1 MAHTE
6 GPARDLLFGLLA
18 LQTGLIDASKLVSA
32 FQAWGRDKGR
42 SLADHLVDQGGL
54 NPADRPLLDGLAAAH
69 LRRHGGDSARSLAAL
84 ADAPG
89 VAEEVVRAAG
99 PEIESTL
106 GRPPGAVSVS
116 VGEPPSERT
125 STFIAGRTSMGPNA
139 RYRVLRPHAKGG
151 LGAVYVALDG
161 ELNREVALKQVLER
175 HADDPDGRARFLLE
189 AEITGNLEHP
199 GIVPVYGLGSDDK
212 GRPYYVMRFIQGDSL
227 KDTIQRFHETVCDP
241 SQRSLEL
248 RQLLRRFLDVC
259 NAIEYAHSR
268 GVLHRDIKPANIVL
282 GRHGETL
289 VVDWGLAKVAGR
301 ADPTSGEHTLR
312 PLSASGSAETL
323 PGAAL
328 GTPSYMSPEQARGAT
343 DSLGPR
349 SDVYS
354 LGATLYGLLTGR
366 APFEGDDIGAILH
379 AVRAGTFLPPRKVAP
394 GVEPALEA
402 ICLKAM
408 ALDPKDRYDGP
419 RALADDIERWMA
431 DEPVTARRD
440 PFGERARRWAR
451 RNRAGVTAAVAA
463 TLVAVVGLG
472 AIAFVREAANRAL
485 RQANAGLAEANEQL
499 RESHRREAR
508 ANDSLRR
515 LNEDLVAS
523 NQRERDRF
531 DLALEAV
538 RTLHGGVTSDVL
550 LRQPELR
557 SIRDRLLD
565 SARAFYGRLQA
576 EAGTANDPRSRAA
589 LGRAYHELGELTA
602 QVGDTDSSIEVHRKA
617 LIVRRPLAQAAQPGD
632 ASRLGLAETLT
643 ALTRLYLDK
652 NDQDGFAAAIEEAR
666 QVLDSERNQGPVQ
679 DTAHRRLLTAAYREL
694 ANALESHG
702 RRDTARELHLL
713 ALQASQRGE
722 ASDIGL
728 RAEAALTWTQLGWLF
743 AKGGDSRAESRR
755 AFETALELRRAIHA
769 ARPEDQGT
777 RLSLAGGLVNL
788 AFCLGEEGR
797 LKEALDAYDE
807 ALALYEPIARARP
820 DDLGIQADL
829 ARAYDYR
836 GHLLM
841 SRADDTLPA
850 ALEGHRKAL
859 AIRRRVA
866 EAHPTVVAFQLDL
879 ARSQDYVASA
889 LSRLGKQGEAIVAHR
904 EALAAREA
912 IAKAHPNDPEAW
924 KELGWSHHNI
934 GYMHG
939 LNNEPEAAVAAH
951 RRALEVRR
959 ELVRRYPGSP
969 EHAYWLIDSLRH
981 IGNQSMRAGHG
992 ADATEAFREAMALR
1006 ERQAPKPQD
1015 LYEVAC
1021 FQAQI
1026 AEAAKLPDSG
1036 LRPDEEADKALT
1048 LLRRAVDAGFRDLK
1062 RLRDDYQF
1070 GGLRWRPDHA
1080 LVLLDAAFPSDPF

>member
-1 MAHTE
+1 MAHAD

-18 LQTGLIDASKLVSA
+18 LQTGLIDAPKLVAA
-32 FQAWGRDKGR
+32 FHAWGRDKGH
-42 SLADHLVDQGGL
+42 SLADHLVYQGGL
-54 NPADRPLLDGLAAAH
+54 DPADRPLLEGLAEAH

-89 VAEEVVRAAG
+89 VAEEVVKAAG

-106 GRPPGAVSVS
+106 GRPPGARSVNA
-116 VGEPPSERT
+116 PRSERT
-125 STFIAGRTSMGPNA
+125 STYVAGRTSMGPNA
-139 RYRVLRPHAKGG
+139 RYRILRPHAKGG
-151 LGAVYVALDG
+151 LGAVSVALDA

-175 HADDPDGRARFLLE
+175 HADDADSRARFLLE

-199 GIVPVYGLGSDDK
+199 GIVPVYGLGADNM
-212 GRPYYVMRFIQGDSL
+212 GRPYYVMRFIRGESL
-227 KDTIQRFHETVCDP
+227 KDTIQHFHETTSDP

-289 VVDWGLAKVAGR
+289 VVDWGLAKVSGR

-312 PLSASGSAETL
+312 PSSASGSAETL

-328 GTPSYMSPEQARGAT
+328 GTPSYMGPEQACGAT

-354 LGATLYGLLTGR
+354 LGATLYCLLTGR

-379 AVRAGTFLPPRKVAP
+379 AVRSGAFLPPRRVAP
-394 GVEPALEA
+394 SVEPALEA

-408 ALDPKDRYDGP
+408 ALEPKDRYEGP

-451 RNRAGVTAAVAA
+451 KNRAGVMTVVAA
-463 TLVAVVGLG
+463 TIVALVGLG
-472 AIAFVREAANRAL
+472 AVAWVRGVANREL
-485 RQANAGLAEANEQL
+485 SRANAGLAEANEAL
-499 RESHRREAR
+499 RESHRREAN
-508 ANDSLRR
+508 ANDTLRR
-515 LNEDLVAS
+515 LNEDLVVS
-523 NQRERDRF
+523 NRRERDRF

-557 SIRDRLLD
+557 SIRDRLLE
-565 SARAFYGRLQA
+565 SARAFYGRLQV
-576 EAGTANDPRSRAA
+576 ELGSSKDPRSRAA

-602 QVGDTDSSIEVHRKA
+602 QIGGGDSAIDVYLKA
-617 LIVRRPLAQAAQPGD
+617 LDVRRMLAHASKPGD
-632 ASRLGLAETLT
+632 MARLELAETLT
-643 ALTRLYLDK
+643 ALTRLHLDK
-652 NDQDGFAAAIEEAR
+652 NDQKAGAETLNEAR
-666 QVLDSERNQGPVQ
+666 LVLDGELKDGPIK
-679 DTAHRRLLTAAYREL
+679 DAAHRRSLTAAYREL
-694 ANALESHG
+694 ANTLESHG
-702 RRDTARELHLL
+702 RRNEGKELHLL
-713 ALQASQRGE
+713 ALQASQQGE
-722 ASDIGL
+722 TSDMGL
-728 RAEAALTWTQLGWLF
+728 RAEAAVTWAQLGWLL
-743 AKGGDSRAESRR
+743 AKGGESRVESRR
-755 AFETALELRRAIHA
+755 AFETALGLRRAILA
-769 ARPEDQGT
+769 AKPDDQGA
-777 RLSLAGGLVNL
+777 RLSLAGSLVNL
-788 AFCLGEEGR
+788 AFALGEEHS
-797 LKEALDAYDE
+797 LKDSLVAYDE
-807 ALALYEPIARARP
+807 ALTLYEPIARARP

-836 GHLLM
+836 GHQLM
-841 SRADDTLPA
+841 SRGDETLPE

-879 ARSQDYVASA
+879 ARSEDYVASA
-889 LSRLGKQGEAIVAHR
+889 LARLGKKTEAIEAHLK
-904 EALAAREA
+904 ALAAREA
-912 IAKAHPNDPEAW
+912 IAKARPNDPEAW

-939 LNNEPEAAVAAH
+939 LNNEPELSVAAH

-969 EHAYWLIDSLRH
+969 EHAFWLVDSLRH
-981 IGNQSMRAGHG
+981 IGNQSTKAGKG
-992 ADATEAFREAMALR
+992 PDAVEAYREAMVLR
-1006 ERQAPKPQD
+1006 ERKAPKPQD

-1021 FQAQI
+1021 FQALI

-1036 LRPDEEADKALT
+1036 LRPEEEAEKALT
-1048 LLRRAVDAGFRDLK
+1048 LLRSAVEAGFRDLK
-1062 RLRDDYQF
+1062 RLREDYQF
-1070 GGLRWRPDHA
+1070 SGLKGRPDHT
-1080 LVLLDAAFPSDPF
+1080 LVLLDAAFPEDPF